1 MITKYCFFLGE
12 FYMLPVYCN
21 NQIVH
26 ISTIHTHEDFE
37 NIIQHLFAMK
47 LNNMDD
53 ISSFLKQFYLIP
65 ATAYDDL
72 DHYVSQ
78 ILDGSYTNEAG
89 SPLHKNKHYKRIAST
104 IQNIVSLKFYKDQE
118 QILITKLPIEVF
130 LLLHSKISESDIKK
144 LFFTAIKND
153 SYRSNVRDFF
163 FGIFMGNIIDQQG
176 VQFSHTNYEEIYN
189 LSWIIVYHM
198 ILEYSKSVY
207 NSRKKDFPPEA
218 IIDLDDVQGSVI
230 TSISKTAD
238 RNRNHL
244 KQKVDAIKKNS
255 QGAYSYI
262 RVCVDH
268 EITRRLN
275 SMTKLEANNST
286 GDSEPILPE
295 HLVEHAHQKL
305 QGISYHALLL
315 PSLQVSKEKRIE
327 QWLTDLENMSVSE
340 EFLTQLFTRSNQTV
354 LIQRIHLLYLSYQTN
369 NPELLENI
377 QDQAQRARRKYIN
390 KLLQKLLQELS
401 LLEEQFKSVELKK
414 IIQRIIPK
422 IFDATTDQERVK
434 EATALKNILTP
445 IVCGEILLPDLLE
458 KILIQNISTEQFL
471 LECQALQTF
480 IILVIVVYVLQQR
493 THASKEQDPP
503 KDS

>member
-1 MITKYCFFLGE
+1 
-12 FYMLPVYCN
+12 MLPVYCN
-21 NQIVH
+21 NQIVQL
-26 ISTIHTHEDFE
+26 STVYTHEDFE
-37 NIIQHLFAMK
+37 NIIQNLFVMK
-47 LNNMDD
+47 LNTIDD
-53 ISSFLKQFYLIP
+53 ISSFLEYFYLVP

-72 DHYVSQ
+72 AHYVSQ

-89 SPLHKNKHYKRIAST
+89 NPLHKNKHYKRIATT
-104 IQNIVSLKFYKDQE
+104 IQDIVVLKFYKDQNPI
-118 QILITKLPIEVF
+118 QITKLPIEVF
-130 LLLHSKISESDIKK
+130 LLIHSKVSDSDIKK

-153 SYRSNVRDFF
+153 SYRSNIRDFF
-163 FGIFMGNIIDQQG
+163 FGIFMGNITDQQG
-176 VQFSHTNYEEIYN
+176 LQFSETNQDKIYN

-207 NSRKKDFPPEA
+207 NSRKKNFHPDVL
-218 IIDLDDVQGSVI
+218 IDLEDVQGSVI
-230 TSISKTAD
+230 ASISKTAS
-238 RNRNHL
+238 RNRTHL
-244 KQKVDAIKKNS
+244 KQQVDAIKKNT

-268 EITRRLN
+268 DISNRI
-275 SMTKLEANNST
+275 KPIPVPVDNST
-286 GDSEPILPE
+286 IGIEPSQAE
-295 HLVEHAHQKL
+295 HLVEFAHQKL
-305 QGISYHALLL
+305 QGISYHVLLL
-315 PSLQVSKEKRIE
+315 PSLQHSKEKRID
-327 QWLTDLENMSVSE
+327 QWLIALENMSVSE
-340 EFLTQLFTRSNQTV
+340 DFLEKLFTRSNQTI
-354 LIQRIHLLYLSYQTN
+354 LIQRIYLLYLSYQTN

-401 LLEEQFKSVELKK
+401 LLEEQFKTIELKK

-422 IFDATTDQERVK
+422 IFDATTDQERIK

-445 IVCGEILLPDLLE
+445 NVCGEILLPNHLE
-458 KILIQNISTEQFL
+458 KILTQNISVEQFL

-480 IILVIVVYVLQQR
+480 VILVIVVYVLQQR